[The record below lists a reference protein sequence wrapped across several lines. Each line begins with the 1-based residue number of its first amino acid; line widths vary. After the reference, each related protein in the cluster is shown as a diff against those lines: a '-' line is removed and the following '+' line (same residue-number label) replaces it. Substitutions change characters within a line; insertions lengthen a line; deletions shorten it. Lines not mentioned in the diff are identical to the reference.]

1 MKRQG
6 GTLAALAAVLCGMLP
21 TLYNANILLFSMT
34 LVSVA
39 LLSFSAIV
47 LILNDKFS
55 GSIWNW
61 LVKRAYSIE
70 VEYASAGL
78 GLVGSGLNL
87 FQPGWIWVGIIF
99 VLTGGALIG
108 TQIGNGISM
117 IKKSFM
123 KTKSIKVG
131 EK

>member
-55 GSIWNW
+55 GSLWNW

-87 FQPGWIWVGIIF
+87 FQPGWIWAGIIF
-99 VLTGGALIG
+99 ILIGAALIG
-108 TQIGNGISM
+108 SQIGRGISM
-117 IKKSFM
+117 IINASFR
-123 KTKSIKVG
+123 KA
-131 EK
+131 

>member
-6 GTLAALAAVLCGMLP
+6 GTLAALAVVLCGMLP
-21 TLYNANILLFSMT
+21 TLYDANILLFSMT

-39 LLSFSAIV
+39 LLSFSGIV

-55 GSIWNW
+55 GSLWNW

-99 VLTGGALIG
+99 ILIGAALIG
-108 TQIGNGISM
+108 SQIGRGISM
-117 IKKSFM
+117 MINASFR
-123 KTKSIKVG
+123 KA
-131 EK
+131 

>member
-1 MKRQG
+1 MRRRA
-6 GTLAALAAVLCGMLP
+6 GTLAALAAILCGMLP
-21 TLYNANILLFSMT
+21 TLYNANMLLFYLT
-34 LVSVA
+34 VA
-39 LLSFSAIV
+39 SITVLSFSAIV
-47 LILNDKFS
+47 LVLHDRFS

-61 LVKRAYSIE
+61 LVERANSIE

-78 GLVGSGLNL
+78 GLVSSGLSL

-108 TQIGNGISM
+108 SQIGKGISM